1 MMYIAFKQS
10 DFSAYRQKDSS
21 ERKRGGTLMNSTK
34 NAEIIVLVAIIITVV
49 WGFLGG
55 WDRSWIVMLV
65 GVMVA
70 CIVRVIGRKDKT

>member
-1 MMYIAFKQS
+1 
-10 DFSAYRQKDSS
+10 
-21 ERKRGGTLMNSTK
+21 MNLTK
-34 NAEIIVLVAIIITVV
+34 IAEIIVLVAIIITVV